1 MNTALVVGV
10 AATLLGFAGYVVGI
24 SAAYPGRA
32 FSVTLLMFGMA
43 LVLVGRAGTAD
54 PA

>member
-1 MNTALVVGV
+1 MNIALVVGV
-10 AATLLGFAGYVVGI
+10 AATLLGLVGYVAGI
-24 SAAYPGRA
+24 SVSYPGRA
-32 FSVTLLMFGMA
+32 FSLTLLMFGMA